1 MRIYLSIAATFMMP
15 FVLLATEKPVKVL
28 LIDGFSNHN
37 WQLKCG
43 GTDIDGPGTLLVGD
57 KKR

>member
-1 MRIYLSIAATFMMP
+1 MMP